1 MRGKPTGHFVVLCGY
16 DGKTR
21 QVRIADPLH
30 DNPAFGSAFYSVGVY
45 RVLGA
50 ILLGVLTYD
59 ANLLILE
66 PPRSN
71 P

>member
-1 MRGKPTGHFVVLCGY
+1 MRQGAHADEVHAGPRDV
-16 DGKTR
+16 
-21 QVRIADPLH
+21 ADPLE
-30 DNPAFGSAFYSVGVY
+30 DSPRFEQRIYWLPIA
-45 RVLGA
+45 RVINA

-66 PPRSN
+66 PPEK